1 MATPFPHLFQPIR
14 VGKYTLKNR
23 IVNAGHAAH
32 FQGEGGLP
40 DDRYVHYVRERA
52 KGGAAMVVLGNTV
65 VYNDGEVPLSMA
77 NYDDRVIPI
86 YRRMSAAT
94 HEFDT
99 PLLTQLG
106 HRGKMVVDASGV
118 LGRPLMAPSAV
129 PPPHFAS
136 PQYMPHEMDI
146 DEVKEA
152 VQQFS
157 DAAARV
163 REGGLDGAEI
173 LVGLGYLIS
182 EFLFPDS
189 NRRTDKYGGS
199 TLEERMTFLYEVID
213 GCRKALGPDL
223 LLGVR
228 LYDDMVDYSIGMNEL
243 KAIAPLLERTG
254 AIDYLN
260 VWQGAIPDPKSFAD
274 HWPSYYREPGQFV
287 YKANEIKQLV
297 NLPVLGAGRI
307 DSPALAEQLLAD
319 GVVDLVGMVRA
330 LIADPHLPNKAR
342 EGRAEE
348 IRYCIGTNQSCAG
361 HILIG
366 LGVGCIYNPVT
377 GREKEWSILPPAP
390 EKKKVVIAGG
400 GPAGMEAARTAAMRG
415 HEVILF
421 EKGPRLGGQLNLILK
436 TPRRDHF
443 EEVIFFF
450 ERQLER
456 LGVDVRLNT
465 EATPDLILAESPDSV
480 IVATGS
486 TPYTPEIPG
495 AEGRNVVNSWDV
507 LEGSAQM
514 GDRVVVIDTQGRPE
528 ASTIADFL
536 VSGGKSVEVVTGLQ
550 YVGREITP
558 PLWQHLYESLLRK
571 GVKMTPFTGVF
582 EILEDSLYV
591 YDTIT
596 WAPRYITGVDT
607 VVVAAGGQ
615 AVDTLYRDLKG
626 RTPNIQAIGDALQP
640 RDIEVAVVDGHRA
653 ARAV

>member
-152 VQQFS
+152 VQQFA

-173 LVGLGYLIS
+173 LVGLGYLIA

-199 TLEERMTFLYEVID
+199 TIEERMTFLYEVID

-243 KAIAPLLERTG
+243 KAIAPLLETHQR
-254 AIDYLN
+254 
-260 VWQGAIPDPKSFAD
+260 
-274 HWPSYYREPGQFV
+274 YRLS
-287 YKANEIKQLV
+287 KRL
-297 NLPVLGAGRI
+297 AGR
-307 DSPALAEQLLAD
+307 DPRPQVLRRPLAKLL
-319 GVVDLVGMVRA
+319 
-330 LIADPHLPNKAR
+330 
-342 EGRAEE
+342 
-348 IRYCIGTNQSCAG
+348 
-361 HILIG
+361 
-366 LGVGCIYNPVT
+366 
-377 GREKEWSILPPAP
+377 
-390 EKKKVVIAGG
+390 
-400 GPAGMEAARTAAMRG
+400 
-415 HEVILF
+415 
-421 EKGPRLGGQLNLILK
+421 
-436 TPRRDHF
+436 
-443 EEVIFFF
+443 
-450 ERQLER
+450 
-456 LGVDVRLNT
+456 
-465 EATPDLILAESPDSV
+465 
-480 IVATGS
+480 
-486 TPYTPEIPG
+486 PG
-495 AEGRNVVNSWDV
+495 ARPVSYTRPTRSSSW
-507 LEGSAQM
+507 SASPSWAQA
-514 GDRVVVIDTQGRPE
+514 
-528 ASTIADFL
+528 ASTHQPSL
-536 VSGGKSVEVVTGLQ
+536 SSSSPTVSS
-550 YVGREITP
+550 
-558 PLWQHLYESLLRK
+558 
-571 GVKMTPFTGVF
+571 
-582 EILEDSLYV
+582 
-591 YDTIT
+591 T
-596 WAPRYITGVDT
+596 W
-607 VVVAAGGQ
+607 
-615 AVDTLYRDLKG
+615 
-626 RTPNIQAIGDALQP
+626 
-640 RDIEVAVVDGHRA
+640 
-653 ARAV
+653 

>member
-1 MATPFPHLFQPIR
+1 MATPFPHLFEPVR
-14 VGKYTLKNR
+14 VGKYILKNR

-32 FQGEGGLP
+32 YQGEGGLP

-52 KGGAAMVVLGNTV
+52 KGGAAMVVLGNSV
-65 VYNDGEVPLSMA
+65 VYNDGEIPLSMA
-77 NYDDRVIPI
+77 NYDDRVIPV

-99 PLLTQLG
+99 PLLAQLG
-106 HRGKMVVDASGV
+106 HRGKMVVDAAGV

-136 PQYMPHEMDI
+136 PQYMPHEMSTE
-146 DEVKEA
+146 EVEEA

-157 DAAARV
+157 DAAARI

-182 EFLFPDS
+182 EFLIPDS
-189 NRRTDKYGGS
+189 NRRTDKYGGA
-199 TLEERMTFLYEVID
+199 TIEERMTFLYEVID

-223 LLGVR
+223 LLGIR
-228 LYDDMVDYSIGMNEL
+228 MYDDMVDYSVGMSEL

-274 HWPSYYREPGQFV
+274 HWPSYYAEPGQYV
-287 YKANEIKQLV
+287 YKANEIKQTV
-297 NLPVLGAGRI
+297 RLPIIGAGRI
-307 DSPALAEQLLAD
+307 DSPALAEQLVAD
-319 GVVDLVGMVRA
+319 GVVDMVGMVRA

-342 EGRAEE
+342 EGRSDE

-377 GREKEWSILPPAP
+377 GREKEWSVLSPTS
-390 EKKKVVIAGG
+390 EKKKIVIAGG
-400 GPAGMEAARTAAMRG
+400 GPAGMETARTAAMRG
-415 HEVILF
+415 HEVVLF
-421 EKGPRLGGQLNLILK
+421 EKGPRLGGQLNLIMK

-443 EEVIFFF
+443 EEVVLFF
-450 ERQLER
+450 ERQLGR

-465 EATPDLILAESPDSV
+465 KATHELILAESPDSV
-480 IVATGS
+480 VVATGS
-486 TPYTPEIPG
+486 TAYTPEIPG
-495 AEGRNVVNSWDV
+495 AEGRHVVNTWEV
-507 LEGSAQM
+507 LNGSVELGERIAI
-514 GDRVVVIDTQGRPE
+514 IDTQGLPE
-528 ASTIADFL
+528 ASTVADYL
-536 VSGGKSVEVVTGLQ
+536 VTNGKSVEIVTGLQ

-571 GVKMTPFTGVF
+571 GVKMIPFTGVF

-591 YDTIT
+591 YDVVT
-596 WAPRYITGVDT
+596 WEPRYITGVDT
-607 VVVAAGGQ
+607 VVIAAGGQ

-626 RTPNIQAIGDALQP
+626 RAPDLHAIGDALQP
-640 RDIEVAVVDGHRA
+640 RDIEVAVVDGHRT
-653 ARAV
+653 ARAI

>member
-146 DEVKEA
+146 DEVEEA

-173 LVGLGYLIS
+173 LVGLGYLIA

-223 LLGVR
+223 LLR
-228 LYDDMVDYSIGMNEL
+228 R
-243 KAIAPLLERTG
+243 P
-254 AIDYLN
+254 
-260 VWQGAIPDPKSFAD
+260 
-274 HWPSYYREPGQFV
+274 
-287 YKANEIKQLV
+287 
-297 NLPVLGAGRI
+297 PV
-307 DSPALAEQLLAD
+307 
-319 GVVDLVGMVRA
+319 
-330 LIADPHLPNKAR
+330 
-342 EGRAEE
+342 
-348 IRYCIGTNQSCAG
+348 
-361 HILIG
+361 
-366 LGVGCIYNPVT
+366 
-377 GREKEWSILPPAP
+377 
-390 EKKKVVIAGG
+390 
-400 GPAGMEAARTAAMRG
+400 
-415 HEVILF
+415 
-421 EKGPRLGGQLNLILK
+421 
-436 TPRRDHF
+436 
-443 EEVIFFF
+443 
-450 ERQLER
+450 
-456 LGVDVRLNT
+456 
-465 EATPDLILAESPDSV
+465 
-480 IVATGS
+480 
-486 TPYTPEIPG
+486 
-495 AEGRNVVNSWDV
+495 
-507 LEGSAQM
+507 
-514 GDRVVVIDTQGRPE
+514 
-528 ASTIADFL
+528 
-536 VSGGKSVEVVTGLQ
+536 
-550 YVGREITP
+550 
-558 PLWQHLYESLLRK
+558 
-571 GVKMTPFTGVF
+571 
-582 EILEDSLYV
+582 
-591 YDTIT
+591 
-596 WAPRYITGVDT
+596 
-607 VVVAAGGQ
+607 
-615 AVDTLYRDLKG
+615 
-626 RTPNIQAIGDALQP
+626 
-640 RDIEVAVVDGHRA
+640 
-653 ARAV
+653 

>member
-32 FQGEGGLP
+32 YQGEGGLP

-65 VYNDGEVPLSMA
+65 VYNDGEIPLSMA
-77 NYDDRVIPI
+77 NYDDRVIPV
-86 YRRMSAAT
+86 YRRMSDAT

-106 HRGKMVVDASGV
+106 HRGKMVVDAAGV

-163 REGGLDGAEI
+163 REGGLDGAEV

-260 VWQGAIPDPKSFAD
+260 IWQGAIPDPKTFAD
-274 HWPSYYREPGQFV
+274 HWPSYYREPGQYV

-319 GVVDLVGMVRA
+319 GLVDLVGMVRA

-342 EGRAEE
+342 EGRSDE

-390 EKKKVVIAGG
+390 QKKKVIIAGG

-415 HEVILF
+415 HQVILF

-443 EEVIFFF
+443 EEVILFF
-450 ERQLER
+450 ERQLDR
-456 LGVDVRLNT
+456 LGVDARLNT
-465 EATPDLILAESPDSV
+465 EATPDLILAESPRL
-480 IVATGS
+480 
-486 TPYTPEIPG
+486 
-495 AEGRNVVNSWDV
+495 RNRSHRRHRIHPRNPRCR
-507 LEGSAQM
+507 G
-514 GDRVVVIDTQGRPE
+514 
-528 ASTIADFL
+528 
-536 VSGGKSVEVVTGLQ
+536 
-550 YVGREITP
+550 P
-558 PLWQHLYESLLRK
+558 PRGQHLA
-571 GVKMTPFTGVF
+571 G
-582 EILEDSLYV
+582 
-591 YDTIT
+591 
-596 WAPRYITGVDT
+596 PRW
-607 VVVAAGGQ
+607 
-615 AVDTLYRDLKG
+615 LS
-626 RTPNIQAIGDALQP
+626 
-640 RDIEVAVVDGHRA
+640 
-653 ARAV
+653 